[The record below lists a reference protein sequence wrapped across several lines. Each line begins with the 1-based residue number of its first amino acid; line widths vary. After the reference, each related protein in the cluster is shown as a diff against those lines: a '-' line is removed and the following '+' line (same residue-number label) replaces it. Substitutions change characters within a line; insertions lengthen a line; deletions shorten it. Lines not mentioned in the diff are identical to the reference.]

1 LENSFN
7 RTTQPG
13 KAMDTETT
21 ETRTRILEAAAV
33 VFAEHGFAATTI
45 RMICGRAQ
53 VNLAA
58 VNYHFGNKEG
68 LYREVLRYVRQC
80 AYDRYPPTSGLT
92 GEATPEQRLHAFI
105 RSFLLRTSGDERNL
119 GFGTL
124 VMRELVEPTTA
135 LDMLVDEGIRSLFGQ
150 LVDIVRALMGDRV
163 KQDMVLACARSIMSQ
178 CLFYLFSRP
187 VISRMAPEHKFNPDN
202 VEMISEQIM
211 HFSLHALRGIA
222 EKR

>member
-1 LENSFN
+1 
-7 RTTQPG
+7 
-13 KAMDTETT
+13 MDTETT
-21 ETRTRILEAAAV
+21 ETRKKILEAAAV

-68 LYREVLRYVRQC
+68 LYRDVLRYVRQC
-80 AYDRYPPTSGLT
+80 AYDRYPPTCGLADD
-92 GEATPEQRLHAFI
+92 ATPVQRLQAYI

-150 LVDIVRALMGDRV
+150 LVDILRALMGDRV
-163 KQDMVLACARSIMSQ
+163 EEDTVLACARSILSQ

-187 VISRMAPEHKFNPDN
+187 VINRMAPEHNFDPENI
-202 VEMISEQIM
+202 EMITEQIM

-222 EKR
+222 EHR

>member
-1 LENSFN
+1 MEN
-7 RTTQPG
+7 
-13 KAMDTETT
+13 ETT
-21 ETRTRILEAAAV
+21 ETRKRILEAAAV
-33 VFAEHGFAATTI
+33 VFADHGFAATTI

-58 VNYHFGNKEG
+58 VNYHFGTKEG
-68 LYREVLRYVRQC
+68 LYRDVLRYVRQC
-80 AYDRYPPTSGLT
+80 AYDRYPPTWGLADD
-92 GEATPEQRLHAFI
+92 ATPEQRLHAFI
-105 RSFLLRTSGDERNL
+105 RSFLLRTLGDERNL

-124 VMRELVEPTTA
+124 VMRELVEPTSA

-163 KQDMVLACARSIMSQ
+163 EEASVLACARSIISQ

-187 VISRMAPEHKFNPDN
+187 VISRMAPEQKFDPED
-202 VEMISEQIM
+202 VEMITEQIM

-222 EKR
+222 EQR